1 MQGLGF
7 RNVRNICY
15 LNATL
20 VPLLSIKAV
29 ERLLKNISIH
39 PDNESDSIYLKLQN
53 VAKKYYCIESKDRS
67 IDHTSFVDS
76 FQGIMNPSFRDLLQH
91 DATEFLY
98 ALLDSIIEDFNKCDV
113 QRNILI
119 MSDAESLL
127 PKLFEG
133 IMESR
138 SCCPNC
144 SSQYQ
149 RQELFYVLP
158 LAINSKVNSVQDAF
172 EQFTAIEHLDTHKC
186 DDCNEMCNK
195 TKQMMIIE
203 APKNLIMSLKLF
215 SNANGYFN
223 KVQRKIEF
231 DMTFHLRHSNGIAEY
246 KLVAFT
252 VHKLI

>member
-7 RNVRNICY
+7 RNERNICY

-20 VPLLSIKAV
+20 VPLLSIKGV
-29 ERLLKNISIH
+29 ERLLNNISIH

-53 VAKKYYCIESKDRS
+53 VAKKYYCVESKDRS

-76 FQGIMNPSFRDLLQH
+76 FQGIMNPSFLDLLQH

-98 ALLDSIIEDFNKCDV
+98 ALIDSIIEDFNKCDV

-138 SCCPNC
+138 
-144 SSQYQ
+144 
-149 RQELFYVLP
+149 
-158 LAINSKVNSVQDAF
+158 AIS
-172 EQFTAIEHLDTHKC
+172 
-186 DDCNEMCNK
+186 
-195 TKQMMIIE
+195 II
-203 APKNLIMSLKLF
+203 
-215 SNANGYFN
+215 
-223 KVQRKIEF
+223 V
-231 DMTFHLRHSNGIAEY
+231 
-246 KLVAFT
+246 
-252 VHKLI
+252 

>member
-76 FQGIMNPSFRDLLQH
+76 FQGIMNPSFRDLVQH
-91 DATEFLY
+91 DGTEFLC
-98 ALLDSIIEDFNKCDV
+98 ALIKLTIDDFNKCDV

-119 MSDAESLL
+119 MSDVESDVY
-127 PKLFEG
+127 K
-133 IMESR
+133 R
-138 SCCPNC
+138 
-144 SSQYQ
+144 
-149 RQELFYVLP
+149 
-158 LAINSKVNSVQDAF
+158 NS
-172 EQFTAIEHLDTHKC
+172 
-186 DDCNEMCNK
+186 
-195 TKQMMIIE
+195 
-203 APKNLIMSLKLF
+203 
-215 SNANGYFN
+215 
-223 KVQRKIEF
+223 
-231 DMTFHLRHSNGIAEY
+231 
-246 KLVAFT
+246 
-252 VHKLI
+252 